1 MTGRDGH
8 TAASTA
14 LLDWPGEAEDLDFSP
29 EPEVTPQDVLTA
41 LGPDAE
47 TMMAEAGVGVDELI
61 RLINAETTMLPPIV
75 LPDED
80 ESPTQS
86 AEATAASSAS
96 SEPEDGL
103 VSAVKTWKKRFLR
116 GTVLAVMITLTGGG
130 AAALAMNKSVTVDVD
145 GEKQTIR
152 SYGDTVGEVL
162 EDAGISVGAHDALSP
177 SPQAPVGD
185 GGVIKLER
193 GRQLTLV
200 VDGESRDSW
209 VRATTVR
216 EALSQLGLDHLS
228 TGGTWFSAPLSGEVP
243 LDGMRLEVKTEKT
256 VTLFDGGEKP
266 REVTTNAV
274 TAEELL
280 AELGLDLGKQDKIEE
295 GSDFKLADG
304 AEVHVNRTGVSMV
317 KKTEVIE
324 PEVETIE
331 DDTLDKGK
339 EIVEEEGKAGEKIV
353 TYRVTKKNGK
363 VVDSV
368 EVSTEV
374 VREAEKKVVRIGT
387 KSAVP
392 DIGDAS
398 VWDALAQ
405 CESTGN
411 WGINTGNGYYGGLQF
426 NKQTWDAYGGSQYAA
441 YPHEATREQQ
451 IDIAE
456 RVRDDRGGYGAWPHC
471 SSQLGLPK

>member
-14 LLDWPGEAEDLDFSP
+14 LLDWPSEAENLDFSP

-47 TMMAEAGVGVDELI
+47 ALMSEAGVDVDELI
-61 RLINAETTMLPPIV
+61 RLVNAETTMLPPIV
-75 LPDED
+75 LP
-80 ESPTQS
+80 
-86 AEATAASSAS
+86 AETVAEPQAQ
-96 SEPEDGL
+96 SEPEREDGF

-193 GRQLTLV
+193 GRHLTLV
-200 VDGESRDSW
+200 VDGESRESW

-216 EALSQLGLDHLS
+216 EALTQLDLDHLS
-228 TGGTWFSAPLSGEVP
+228 TGGTWFSAPLSGELP
-243 LDGMRLEVKTEKT
+243 IDGMRLEVKTQKT
-256 VTLFDGGEKP
+256 VTVHDGGEKP

-274 TAEELL
+274 TAAELL
-280 AELGLDLGKQDKIEE
+280 AELKLDLGKQDKIEE
-295 GSDFKLADG
+295 GAEFKLTDG
-304 AEVHVNRTGVSMV
+304 AEVHVSRTGVSV
-317 KKTEVIE
+317 VNKTEVIE
-324 PEVETIE
+324 PEVKTIH
-331 DDTLDKGK
+331 DDTLEKGK
-339 EIVEEEGKAGEKIV
+339 EVVEEEGKQGEKVV

-363 VVDSV
+363 VVDSEKLSV
-368 EVSTEV
+368 KV
-374 VREAEKKVVRIGT
+374 VKEAEDRVVRIGT
-387 KSAVP
+387 KEPETPAVT
-392 DIGDAS
+392 DGS

-411 WGINTGNGYYGGLQF
+411 WSINSGNGYYGGLQF
-426 NKQTWDAYGGSQYAA
+426 NKQTWDAYGGTQYAA

-451 IDIAE
+451 IAIATKL
-456 RVRDDRGGYGAWPHC
+456 RDDRGGYGAWPHC
-471 SSQLGLPK
+471 SSKLGLPQ